1 MAAFDGVARSHK
13 RVIVDERGTEEDKKE
28 TEEIIRILKV
38 DFNQYEDKADTRN
51 RECILAKLNKII
63 KEWI

>member
-1 MAAFDGVARSHK
+1 LVDGAARSHR
-13 RVIVDERGTEEDKKE
+13 RVVVDERATEEDKRE
-28 TEEIIRILKV
+28 TEDIIRILKV

-51 RECILAKLNKII
+51 RESILAKLNQII

>member
-1 MAAFDGVARSHK
+1 MDVHILAALEEAAQERATEDDK
-13 RVIVDERGTEEDKKE
+13 RE

-51 RECILAKLNKII
+51 RESILAKLNKII

>member
-1 MAAFDGVARSHK
+1 MVDGAARSHR
-13 RVIVDERGTEEDKKE
+13 RVVVDERATEEDKRE
-28 TEEIIRILKV
+28 TEDIIRILKV

-51 RECILAKLNKII
+51 RESILAKLNQII